1 MKQINM
7 LYTLNLQNG
16 ICQFI
21 SINKLKKYKHE
32 KKVRAKQ
39 NSALKPIIYNG
50 YIMIN
55 LIIPLHLDTHN
66 LS

>member
-21 SINKLKKYKHE
+21 SINKLKNTNM
-32 KKVRAKQ
+32 KKK
-39 NSALKPIIYNG
+39 
-50 YIMIN
+50 
-55 LIIPLHLDTHN
+55 
-66 LS
+66 